1 MIEEEIKTLSSRI
14 VYKNKWMQIREDQ
27 IKRKDGSLGIYG
39 IVEKPDYA
47 IIVPRIDNYLIMVEQ
62 YRYPVKGRFIEFPQG
77 SWENEKIEPLD
88 LAKAELKEETGF
100 TTRKIEHIGYIYQSY
115 GHSNQGFNV
124 FLALELEEGIQ
135 ELENEEQGLLV
146 KKFTINEVEK
156 MIIDSTIKDN
166 ASISA
171 FGLLRLKGII

>member
-14 VYKNKWMQIREDQ
+14 MYKNKWMQIREDQ

-47 IIVPRIDNYLIMVEQ
+47 VIVPRVENYLIMVEQ

-88 LAKAELKEETGF
+88 LAKAELKEETGYI
-100 TTRKIEHIGYIYQSY
+100 TKKIEHIGYIYQSY

-124 FLALELEEGIQ
+124 FLALKLEEGIQ
-135 ELENEEQGLLV
+135 ELENEEQGLVV
-146 KKFTINEVEK
+146 KRFTINEVEK
-156 MIIDSTIKDN
+156 MIIDNTIKDN

-171 FGLLRLKGII
+171 FGLLRLKGML